1 MTLKGVASMGEL
13 IRAPDPAIVA
23 LRCHSE
29 TLGAACDALDLD
41 APMANR
47 FTERAGILI
56 AAIGPDDWL
65 VIADDTESPVLEQRL
80 QAALAGHH
88 AAVVDVSG
96 NRVRYRLDGPD
107 AATLLAHGCSIDL
120 ERLPVGSC
128 IGTLL
133 ARAQIILLK
142 RDSGFDLFPRR
153 SFAAYVEAWFA
164 SGVAPHAV
172 HRG

>member
-1 MTLKGVASMGEL
+1 MAEL
-13 IRAPDPAIVA
+13 VRTADPAIVA

-29 TLGAACDALDLD
+29 GLGAACKALDLE
-41 APMANR
+41 APTANR
-47 FTERAGILI
+47 FTERAGTLI

-65 VIADDTESPVLEQRL
+65 VIADDTESAGLEYRL
-80 QAALAGHH
+80 QTALAEHH

-107 AATLLAHGCSIDL
+107 AATMLAHGCSIDL
-120 ERLPVGSC
+120 EHLPVGSC

-142 RDSGFDLFPRR
+142 RDNGFELLPRR
-153 SFAAYVEAWFA
+153 SFAAYIEAWFA
-164 SGVAPHAV
+164 TCGQQ
-172 HRG
+172 

>member
-1 MTLKGVASMGEL
+1 MGEL
-13 IRAPDPAIVA
+13 IRTPDPAIVA

-29 TLGAACDALDLD
+29 GLGAACKALDLET
-41 APMANR
+41 PTANR
-47 FTERAGILI
+47 FTERAGTLI

-65 VIADDTESPVLEQRL
+65 VIADDADSAVLEHRWQTT
-80 QAALAGHH
+80 LAGHH

-107 AATLLAHGCSIDL
+107 AAMMLAHGCSIDF

-128 IGTLL
+128 VGTLL
-133 ARAQIILLK
+133 ARAQIVLLK
-142 RDSGFDLFPRR
+142 LDNGYDLFPRR
-153 SFAAYVEAWFA
+153 SFAPYFEAWFA